1 MAEMTTEASTF
12 EPARSAT
19 LLRHAQGRPTRPR
32 TAPRTKPRAEAPRRL
47 DGKVAI
53 VTGSSRG
60 IGRAVASELALH
72 GASVVINYFRSREAA
87 EDVARELN
95 ASGAR
100 AVAIGAGVAEPDE
113 VRRLIE
119 GTMEAFGKIDILV
132 NNAGVNR
139 DRTIRRLSHEEWR
152 EVLSTDLDSIY
163 YCTSAV
169 VPHMIENGGG
179 RIVNISSIIGQMGN
193 VGQAN
198 YAAAKAGTI
207 GFTKAVAQELVR
219 YNITVNVVCPG
230 FIETDMVKALSD
242 DVKEKLLERIP
253 MRRFGR
259 PEEVATLVRYLV
271 SEGDY
276 ITGQQFNVNG
286 GMYM

>member
-1 MAEMTTEASTF
+1 MTEASAS
-12 EPARSAT
+12 EPGRSAT
-19 LLRHAQGRPTRPR
+19 LLRDSA
-32 TAPRTKPRAEAPRRL
+32 KPL

-60 IGRAVASELALH
+60 IGKAIVKELALQ
-72 GASVVINYFRSREAA
+72 GASVVVNYFKSREAA
-87 EDVARELN
+87 EDVARELQ
-95 ASGAR
+95 AQGAR

-113 VRRLIE
+113 VTRLVE
-119 GTMEAFGKIDILV
+119 STMGEYGKIDIWV

-139 DRTIRRLSHEEWR
+139 DRSIRRLSHEDWR

-169 VPHMIENGGG
+169 VPHMIDNGGG
-179 RIVNISSIIGQMGN
+179 RIVNVSSIIGQIGN

-198 YAAAKAGTI
+198 YAAAKAGII

-230 FIETDMVKALSD
+230 FIETDMVTALTD

>member
-1 MAEMTTEASTF
+1 MTEASNS
-12 EPARSAT
+12 EPGNSAT
-19 LLRHAQGRPTRPR
+19 LLRQARPS
-32 TAPRTKPRAEAPRRL
+32 KPRASSKPSLRADSTRALE
-47 DGKVAI
+47 GKVAI

-60 IGRAVASELALH
+60 IGRAIVRELALH
-72 GASVVINYFRSREAA
+72 GANVVVNYFKSREAA
-87 EDVARELN
+87 EDVARDLR
-95 ASGAR
+95 AQGAR

-113 VRRLIE
+113 VKRLVE
-119 GTMEAFGKIDILV
+119 TTLGEYGKIDIWV

-139 DRTIRRLSHEEWR
+139 DRTLRRLTHEDWR
-152 EVLSTDLDSIY
+152 EVLSTDLDGIY

-179 RIVNISSIIGQMGN
+179 RIVNVSSIIGQIGN

-198 YAAAKAGTI
+198 YAAAKAGII

-230 FIETDMVKALSD
+230 FIATDMVTALTD

-253 MRRFGR
+253 MHRFGR

>member
-1 MAEMTTEASTF
+1 VAKPSSFHLA
-12 EPARSAT
+12 PSAT
-19 LLRHAQGRPTRPR
+19 LRHQ
-32 TAPRTKPRAEAPRRL
+32 AEGLPSESMAFLAGNPDAAAVKAL

-60 IGRAVASELALH
+60 IGRAVVRELARCGAGVVVNYYTSRELAEDLASELRA
-72 GASVVINYFRSREAA
+72 N
-87 EDVARELN
+87 
-95 ASGAR
+95 GAR

-113 VRRLIE
+113 VKRLIE
-119 GTMEAFGKIDILV
+119 GTVEAFGKIDILV

-169 VPHMIENGGG
+169 VPYMIENTGG

-242 DVKEKLLERIP
+242 DVKGKLLERIP
-253 MRRFGR
+253 MRRFGQ

-271 SEGDY
+271 SEGNY

>member
-1 MAEMTTEASTF
+1 MTEASPF
-12 EPARSAT
+12 ELGPSAT
-19 LLRHAQGRPTRPR
+19 LLHHAQGLASASMASSATNLD
-32 TAPRTKPRAEAPRRL
+32 AEAARAL
-47 DGKVAI
+47 DGKVAV

-60 IGRAVASELALH
+60 IGRAVVRELARC
-72 GASVVINYFRSREAA
+72 GASVVVNYYTSRELA
-87 EDVARELN
+87 EDLACELRAN
-95 ASGAR
+95 GAR

-113 VRRLIE
+113 VKRLID
-119 GTMEAFGKIDILV
+119 GTLAEFGKIDILV
-132 NNAGVNR
+132 NNAGINR

-169 VPHMIENGGG
+169 VPHMIDNGGG

-207 GFTKAVAQELVR
+207 GFTKAVAQELAR

-230 FIETDMVKALSD
+230 FIETDMVRALSD
-242 DVKEKLLERIP
+242 DVKGKLLERIP
-253 MRRFGR
+253 MRRFGQ

-271 SEGDY
+271 TEGDY

>member
-1 MAEMTTEASTF
+1 MTEESTF
-12 EPARSAT
+12 EPGPSAT
-19 LLRHAQGRPTRPR
+19 LLQQARPSSPGASLKPGLGADSTR
-32 TAPRTKPRAEAPRRL
+32 ALE
-47 DGKVAI
+47 GKVAI

-60 IGRAVASELALH
+60 IGRAIVRELALH
-72 GASVVINYFRSREAA
+72 GASVVVNYYKSREAA
-87 EDVARELN
+87 EEVARELQ
-95 ASGAR
+95 AQGAR

-113 VRRLIE
+113 VKRLVE
-119 GTMEAFGKIDILV
+119 ETAAEYGKIDILV

-139 DRTIRRLSHEEWR
+139 DHTLRRLSHEDWR
-152 EVLSTDLDSIY
+152 EVLSTDLDGIY

-169 VPHMIENGGG
+169 VPYMIENSGG
-179 RIVNISSIIGQMGN
+179 RIVNVSSIIGQIGN

-198 YAAAKAGTI
+198 YAAAKAGII

-230 FIETDMVKALSD
+230 FIETDMVTALSD
-242 DVKEKLLERIP
+242 DVKDKLLERIP

>member
-1 MAEMTTEASTF
+1 MTEQPPF
-12 EPARSAT
+12 RPGRSAT
-19 LLRHAQGRPTRPR
+19 LLGHAQGRPSRPR
-32 TAPRTKPRAEAPRRL
+32 ASLGINGEAQTTKAL

-60 IGRAVASELALH
+60 IGRAVANELALH

-87 EDVARELN
+87 EDVARELKAN
-95 ASGAR
+95 GAR

-113 VRRLIE
+113 VKRLIE
-119 GTMEAFGKIDILV
+119 GTLKAFGKIDILV

-242 DVKEKLLERIP
+242 EVKEKLLERIP
-253 MRRFGR
+253 MQRFGQ